1 MVKRRLKRK
10 PNSLTGFTLI
20 EVMVTLAILGIAL
33 TVIIELFSAGLRLAR
48 KSEDYS
54 RAVFYG
60 RQLLEELCL
69 QNEISEKEEAG
80 EFEGGWYTW
89 KYQMKPVSVLI
100 DEDDDKDFSVKIY
113 NVKVVVSW
121 PSGEIEKNIDFETL
135 KTVIETEEAEKS

>member
-60 RQLLEELCL
+60 QQLLEELCL
-69 QNEISEKEEAG
+69 QDDISEKEEAG
-80 EFEGGWYTW
+80 EFEGGYTW
-89 KYQMKPVSVLI
+89 KYQMKTVSVLI
-100 DEDDDKDFSVKIY
+100 DADDDRDFSVKIY

-135 KTVIETEEAEKS
+135 KTVIETEES